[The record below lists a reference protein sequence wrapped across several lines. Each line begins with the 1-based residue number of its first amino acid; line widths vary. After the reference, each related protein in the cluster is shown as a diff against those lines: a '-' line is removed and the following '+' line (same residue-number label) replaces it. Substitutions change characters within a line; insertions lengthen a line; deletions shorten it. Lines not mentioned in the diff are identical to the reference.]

1 MLKGLVSIRSKVGMP
16 SQDEKNKGRGENSF
30 DSYSLRSGNILMK
43 IKLYMRL
50 DIFNAQTNFQ
60 FYIYK
65 NVGVASKKPI
75 LIVKF
80 IKGALDK
87 RCHKI
92 QLLYIHLGLGFFLNF
107 FTVPCL
113 L

>member
-1 MLKGLVSIRSKVGMP
+1 
-16 SQDEKNKGRGENSF
+16 
-30 DSYSLRSGNILMK
+30 MK

-87 RCHKI
+87 RCQKI
-92 QLLYIHLGLGFFLNF
+92 QLLLIDLGFGILSRFLPSFMFIIVVLGPKKIHASTCKIYGVRIEHFFQKNF
-107 FTVPCL
+107 SKIDYQI
-113 L
+113 